1 MSSLRTVHPIEHL
14 RYVARATGAD
24 ASLLTQEAASALS
37 VFARD
42 PHALLTG
49 AKSLLAKQAAIGP
62 VWWMCSRLL
71 IASDAREAARDV
83 GRELSED
90 PTARALDDALA
101 DGATV
106 LISGWPDITLRAL
119 ADRPDLHVRII
130 DVEGQGHSAVR
141 RLDRS
146 DVEAEAVDPAHIAG
160 AVAEADVC
168 IVEAGA
174 MGDSAALTDVGGF
187 TLAAVAKAMGT
198 PTWLVAGV
206 GRQLPEA
213 YWQEIVQRTAEP
225 DLPAFCEPFEVVSRS
240 LFGRTFGPGLD
251 CPTLPEL
258 LRPVR

>member
-1 MSSLRTVHPIEHL
+1 MHPIEHL

-37 VFARD
+37 VFNRD
-42 PHALLTG
+42 PLALLTG

-62 VWWMCSRLL
+62 VWWMCSKLL
-71 IASDAREAARDV
+71 ISGDAREAARTV
-83 GRELSED
+83 SRELADD
-90 PTARALDDALA
+90 PTPRSIDEGLA
-101 DGATV
+101 DGITV
-106 LISGWPDITLRAL
+106 VISGWPDLTLRAL
-119 ADRPDLHVRII
+119 ADRPDLRVLVI

-146 DVEAEAVDPAHIAG
+146 DVDAEAVDPAHLAG

-174 MGDSAALTDVGGF
+174 MGDSAVLTDVGGF
-187 TLAAVAKAMGT
+187 TLAAVAKAMAK
-198 PTWLVAGV
+198 PSWLVAGV
-206 GRQLPEA
+206 GRQLPEE
-213 YWQEIVQRTAEP
+213 YWQEIVLRTAEP
-225 DLPAFCEPFEVVSRS
+225 DLPAFCEPFEIVSRS

-251 CPTLPEL
+251 CPVLPEL

>member
-1 MSSLRTVHPIEHL
+1 MHPIEHL

-24 ASLLTQEAASALS
+24 ASLLTQEAAGALS

-62 VWWMCSRLL
+62 VWWMCSHLL
-71 IASDAREAARDV
+71 MATDAREAARRIS
-83 GRELSED
+83 RELADD
-90 PTARALDDALA
+90 PTPRSLDDGLA

-106 LISGWPDITLRAL
+106 VISGWPDLTLRAL
-119 ADRPDLHVRII
+119 ADRPDLQVLVI

-141 RLDRS
+141 RLDRN
-146 DVEAEAVDPAHIAG
+146 DVIAETVDPAHIAG

-174 MGDSAALTDVGGF
+174 MGDTSFLTDVGGF
-187 TLAAVAKAMGT
+187 TLAAVAKAMAT
-198 PTWLVAGV
+198 PSWLVAGV

-213 YWQEIVQRTAEP
+213 YWQELVQRIAEP

-240 LFGRTFGPGLD
+240 MFGRTFGPGLD

>member
-1 MSSLRTVHPIEHL
+1 MSSLADVHPIEHL

-37 VFARD
+37 VFASD

-62 VWWMCSRLL
+62 VWWMCSKLL
-71 IASDAREAARDV
+71 MAVDAREAAREV
-83 GRELSED
+83 VRELADD
-90 PTARALDDALA
+90 PTPRSLDDALT
-101 DGATV
+101 DGSTV
-106 LISGWPDITLRAL
+106 LISGWPDLTLRAL
-119 ADRPDLHVRII
+119 DNRPDLNVLVL

-141 RLDRS
+141 RLDRF

-174 MGDSAALTDVGGF
+174 MGDTAALSDVGGF
-187 TLAAVAKAMGT
+187 TLAAVAKAMAT
-198 PTWLVAGV
+198 PAWLVAGV

-240 LFGRTFGPGLD
+240 LFSRTFGPGLD